1 MKRGQEE
8 APIELLVAIVVLGFA
23 IIIAYGAYS
32 SACADQFDAKMKA
45 ELSHLARD
53 MELVYRGAVGTSQLS
68 RVDFSP
74 AGCPGTE
81 LDSIRV
87 GAGAPRSC
95 EVKIGSQ
102 NCALLTVWVRNPDGT
117 TNSRYVEYVDI
128 DPATQIWVNL
138 GSGSNL
144 ACSDSYG
151 TIAYDPE
158 NPPSNCR
165 ALEFRPYSLIIS
177 KAASD
182 RLDLTQ
188 QGR

>member
-1 MKRGQEE
+1 MERGQEE

-53 MELVYRGAVGTSQLS
+53 VELVYRGATGTSQLS

-117 TNSRYVEYVDI
+117 ANSRYTEYVDI
-128 DPATQIWVNL
+128 DPGTKIYLSIGGDV
-138 GSGSNL
+138 GE
-144 ACSDSYG
+144 ACSDVKDTGCKSL
-151 TIAYDPE
+151 D
-158 NPPSNCR
+158 
-165 ALEFRPYSLIIS
+165 FRPYTLIIS
-177 KAASD
+177 KSASD
-182 RLDLTQ
+182 TIYLTQ
-188 QGR
+188 QGT

>member
-1 MKRGQEE
+1 MKKGQEE

-53 MELVYRGAVGTSQLS
+53 VELVYRGAVGTSQLS

-95 EVKIGSQ
+95 EVQIGSQ
-102 NCALLTVWVRNPDGT
+102 NCALLTVWVRNPDGSA
-117 TNSRYVEYVDI
+117 NSRYVEYVDI
-128 DPATQIWVNL
+128 DPDTEIWI
-138 GSGSNL
+138 GFDR
-144 ACSDSYG
+144 ACSDTLTAG
-151 TIAYDPE
+151 CKP
-158 NPPSNCR
+158 
-165 ALEFRPYSLIIS
+165 LEFRPYTLKVMKTLANRIDLIP
-177 KAASD
+177 
-182 RLDLTQ
+182 
-188 QGR
+188 QGF